1 MGRSG
6 SPSRGA
12 IWKAAFI
19 TGLITST
26 FSTLVILLGSGRIGT
41 GVRFRFME
49 IGTVGL
55 RDVAV
60 DFVPRWYAVV
70 AGVVIHQSAD
80 IFWAV
85 VFFGLFSR
93 WTIHI
98 RPAVLLA
105 ALPLWAALTDAMEYF
120 VFLPWLQPL
129 MNMQS
134 PYWLGL
140 VVHIASA
147 SAYPVFLWLRRP
159 LLGIDQDAGFGRHWA
174 GLLVG
179 VLAVL
184 SVIAVLG
191 ESGREI
197 PWPFVT
203 EETRAY
209 DASFMRRMAAHH
221 EVGVGMARLA
231 AQRAESEDL
240 RTLGKMM
247 VAEQEM
253 EIDILRRWWRSWY
266 DGELAAPTHEEH
278 ATMPGMPSSG
288 AIEELSRLSGAEFD
302 RRFKE
307 LMIAHHE
314 GAVGMSSE
322 AWGRAGQPHLRL
334 LANQIRLAQGRQ
346 IKVMMGR
353 HPLSGWGPFS
363 SRP

>member
-1 MGRSG
+1 MVRSEA
-6 SPSRGA
+6 PSRAA

-55 RDVAV
+55 RDAAV
-60 DFVPRWYAVV
+60 DFAPRWYAVV
-70 AGVVIHQSAD
+70 AGVIVHQSAD

-85 VFFGLFSR
+85 TFFGLLSR
-93 WTIHI
+93 WTLRI
-98 RPAVLLA
+98 RPMTLLA
-105 ALPLWAALTDAMEYF
+105 VAPLWAVLTDAIEYF
-120 VFLPWLQPL
+120 VVLSWLQPI

-140 VVHIASA
+140 VVHLASA

-159 LLGIDQDAGFGRHWA
+159 LLRIDRDTRFGRRWT
-174 GLLVG
+174 GLLAG

-184 SVIAVLG
+184 AVVAALG

-197 PWPFVT
+197 PWPFVG

-221 EVGVGMARLA
+221 EVGVEMARLA
-231 AQRAESEDL
+231 AGRAGSEDL
-240 RTLGKMM
+240 RTLGKLM

-253 EIDILRRWWRSWY
+253 EIGILRRWWRSWY
-266 DGELAAPTHEEH
+266 DGELPVPTHEEH
-278 ATMPGMPSSG
+278 VAMPGMPPPG
-288 AIEELSRLSGAEFD
+288 AIEELSRLTGQEFD

-314 GAVGMSSE
+314 GAVEMSNG

-346 IKVMMGR
+346 TKVMLDR
-353 HPLSGWGPFS
+353 HPLAGWGPF
-363 SRP
+363 P

>member
-6 SPSRGA
+6 SPGRAA
-12 IWKAAFI
+12 IWRTAFI

-49 IGTVGL
+49 IGTIGL
-55 RDVAV
+55 RDAAV

-70 AGVVIHQSAD
+70 VGIIIHQSAD

-85 VFFGLFSR
+85 LFFGLLSR
-93 WTIHI
+93 WTLRI

-105 ALPLWAALTDAMEYF
+105 VAPFWAALTDSIEYF
-120 VFLPWLQPL
+120 VVLPWLQPI

-159 LLGIDQDAGFGRHWA
+159 LLGLDQDTSFGRGWT
-174 GLLVG
+174 GLLAV

-184 SVIAVLG
+184 AVGAALG

-197 PWPFVT
+197 PWPFVG
-203 EETRAY
+203 EETQSY

-221 EVGVGMARLA
+221 EVGAQMARLA
-231 AQRAESEDL
+231 ARRAEAEDL
-240 RTLGKMM
+240 RTLGRMM
-247 VAEQEM
+247 AAEQEM
-253 EIDILRRWWRSWY
+253 EIGILQRWWRSWY
-266 DGELAAPTHEEH
+266 EGELPSPTHEEH
-278 ATMPGMPSSG
+278 AAMLGMPPPG
-288 AIEELSRLSGAEFD
+288 AMEELSRLSGPAFD
-302 RRFKE
+302 QRFKD
-307 LMIAHHE
+307 LMIAHHQ
-314 GAVGMSSE
+314 GAVAMSNE

-346 IKVMMGR
+346 VKVMLER
-353 HPLSGWGPFS
+353 HPLSGWGPF
-363 SRP
+363 P